1 LHIRREWNMSGK
13 AKFLAFDLGAES
25 GRGVL
30 GLLDGETLKLQEVYR
45 FANGPVRV
53 LDSLHWDVL
62 RIQQEM
68 KHVLEVC
75 AREYGPELDGMGV
88 DTWGVDFA
96 LIGRNDTLLGYPYHY
111 RDKRTDGMME
121 EAFRRVPREEIFERT
136 GIQFMKLNTLYQLL
150 AMSVSNSPLLE
161 VAETLL
167 MMPDLFNFLLT
178 GRKVSEFTIATTT
191 QFYDP
196 RERNW
201 SKPLFD
207 KLSLPYHI
215 LPEIVPAGT
224 EIGLLLP
231 SIGDEVGLGKVPV
244 IAPACHDTGAAV
256 AAVPAKGRDWTYI
269 SSGTWSLMG
278 VEIPRPIITD
288 RTLEHNF
295 TNEGGVCN
303 TIRLLKNIMG
313 LWLIQECKRTWE
325 DAGEGLSYDDLT
337 EMAAEAQP
345 FVSIIEPN
353 YEPFLSLGDMPQR
366 IREFCEMMGQPIPE
380 TKGAVVRCA
389 LESLALKYR
398 WGLEKLEEILGRHL
412 DVMHIVGGGCQ
423 NKLLCQLTADATGRQ
438 VVAGPVEATAIG
450 NIMMQALTMGY
461 VDSIDEARELI
472 RGSFDVITYEPEA
485 TSGWDDAYGIYLK
498 VMEQTVGF

>member
-1 LHIRREWNMSGK
+1 MSGRK
-13 AKFLAFDLGAES
+13 QRFLAFDLGAES

-30 GLLDGETLKLQEVYR
+30 GLMDGGKLELQEIHR
-45 FANGPVRV
+45 FANGPIRV
-53 LDSLHWDVL
+53 FDSLHWDIL
-62 RIQQEM
+62 RMLEEM

-75 AREYGPELDGMGV
+75 AREYGPELDGIGV
-88 DTWGVDFA
+88 DTWGVDFS
-96 LIGRNDTLLGYPYHY
+96 LIGRDDTLLGYPYHY
-111 RDKRTDGMME
+111 RDKRTDGMIE
-121 EAFRRVPREEIFERT
+121 EAFRRIPREEIFQLT

-150 AMSVSNSPLLE
+150 AMSLANSPLLE

-178 GRKVSEFTIATTT
+178 GKKVSEFTIATTT

-196 RERNW
+196 REGNW

-207 KLSLPYHI
+207 KLGLPYHI

-224 EIGLLLP
+224 EIGPLLP
-231 SIGDEVGLGKVPV
+231 SIRDEAGLDEVPV
-244 IAPACHDTGAAV
+244 IAPACHDTGSAV
-256 AAVPAKGRDWTYI
+256 AAVPACERQNWAYI

-278 VEIPRPIITD
+278 VEIPEPIITD
-288 RTLEHNF
+288 RILEYNF

-313 LWLIQECKRTWE
+313 LWLIQECRRAWE
-325 DAGEGLSYDDLT
+325 DAGESLSYDDLT

-353 YEPFLSLGDMPQR
+353 YEPFLSLGDMPAR
-366 IREFCEMMGQPIPE
+366 IREFCEETGQPVPE
-380 TKGAVVRCA
+380 TKGAVMRCA

-398 WGLEKLEEILGRHL
+398 WGLEKLEEILGRGL
-412 DVMHIVGGGCQ
+412 DVIHIIGGGCQ

-450 NIMMQALTMGY
+450 NIMMQALTRGY
-461 VDSIDEARELI
+461 VESVDEARELI
-472 RGSFDVITYEPEA
+472 RRSFDVIVYEPEA
-485 TSGWDDAYGIYLK
+485 TSGWDEAYNRYLE
-498 VMEQTVGF
+498 VMEKTVGL